1 MGLSWVPDKACS
13 SARVHSS
20 RPAGLP
26 LHPQCGLRPLSAP
39 APLLYY
45 CRYGAPPHGGA
56 GVGLERVVMLFC
68 GLDNIRKTSMF
79 PRGEEALPARF
90 ACRSCVAELGWPV
103 LLEWWW
109 PAPPFAL
116 LVPPYHPA
124 LINLPLPAFPLLQ
137 TLAA

>member
-1 MGLSWVPDKACS
+1 MGLSWVPDKACC

-26 LHPQCGLRPLSAP
+26 LHPQCDLRPLSAP
-39 APLLYY
+39 ALLLYY

-90 ACRSCVAELGWPV
+90 ACPQLCCRAGLASAAGVVAR
-103 LLEWWW
+103 
-109 PAPPFAL
+109 PAFAL
-116 LVPPYHPA
+116 LLPPYHLA